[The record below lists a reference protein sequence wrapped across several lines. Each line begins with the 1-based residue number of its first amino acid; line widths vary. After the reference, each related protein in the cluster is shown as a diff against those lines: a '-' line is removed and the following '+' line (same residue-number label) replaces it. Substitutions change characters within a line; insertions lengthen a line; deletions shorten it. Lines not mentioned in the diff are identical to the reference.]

1 MKNIFIVVLLILL
14 SGVGVFIY
22 TNVKNNDLPSNEK
35 VTYTNNL
42 LGYSVVLPDGY
53 EVAEEYTK
61 FVNQDLELGSIT
73 YEDKVFDIQLA
84 EIIVFSPDTIEEQ
97 LETISRALSYSNE
110 GKMLTQEPDYIYIEP
125 DPISPEIRNRLEE
138 RIQEI
143 NPKDEDGFRLA
154 NVPLMFGVE
163 KVQERIT
170 KTVLLEETKKYY
182 VHEGYSDTGYQEVY
196 GLDIVV
202 PNNNEAKQIVA
213 KMIDSLE
220 Y

>member
-42 LGYSVVLPDGY
+42 LGYSVV
-53 EVAEEYTK
+53 
-61 FVNQDLELGSIT
+61 
-73 YEDKVFDIQLA
+73 
-84 EIIVFSPDTIEEQ
+84 
-97 LETISRALSYSNE
+97 
-110 GKMLTQEPDYIYIEP
+110 
-125 DPISPEIRNRLEE
+125 SPEIRNRLEE
-138 RIQEI
+138 ILQEI

-154 NVPLMFGVE
+154 NTPLMFSAE
-163 KVQERIT
+163 KVQERII

-182 VHEGYSDTGYQEVY
+182 VNESYNDTGYQEVY

-213 KMIDSLE
+213 KMIASLE

>member
-73 YEDKVFDIQLA
+73 YEDKVFDIQRA
-84 EIIVFSPDTIEEQ
+84 EIIVF
-97 LETISRALSYSNE
+97 
-110 GKMLTQEPDYIYIEP
+110 
-125 DPISPEIRNRLEE
+125 SPEIRNRLEE
-138 RIQEI
+138 KLQEI

-154 NVPLMFGVE
+154 NTPLMFSAE
-163 KVQERIT
+163 KVQERII
-170 KTVLLEETKKYY
+170 KTVLLEEPKKYY
-182 VHEGYSDTGYQEVY
+182 V
-196 GLDIVV
+196 
-202 PNNNEAKQIVA
+202 N
-213 KMIDSLE
+213 
-220 Y
+220 